1 MRVFPCHKTSA
12 SCSVFSWD
20 FLKFKDLLKMQ
31 NAGYGIGVILG
42 MELDLKVKIS
52 FLELSF
58 IVWVGGG
65 GACHNTRVG

>member
-1 MRVFPCHKTSA
+1 MPVRVFPCHKTSA

-42 MELDLKVKIS
+42 MELDLNVKI
-52 FLELSF
+52 FF
-58 IVWVGGG
+58 RIIIYCVGWGG
-65 GACHNTRVG
+65 WCMP